1 MASSRNEC
9 EGCPEITVISTKQV
23 LQQDIAKN
31 VVTAYDRIQNRG
43 MSACLFGSGGTCC
56 RHCNMGP
63 CQIID
68 GVDDMLGICGATA
81 DTVAARN
88 FGRICAAG
96 TSAHTDH
103 AREMVKGFIATAKGE
118 TPHEIKDVRKLHMLA
133 EIFGVETE
141 GRDKNE
147 IAIEIGELAL
157 ADFGKQDDTPLTM
170 TKRAPAKRQE
180 LWKRLNIFPRGV
192 DREVVEMMHRTH
204 MGVDQEYHNI
214 MLQASRC
221 SLGDGWG
228 SSMLSTE
235 LTDIMF
241 GTPVP
246 RRAIVDLGCLKK
258 DQVNITVH
266 GHEPLLAEALCL
278 AAQEEDMLALAKKA
292 GAKGINLA
300 GVCCTGNEILMRR
313 GIPVAA
319 GFVQQE
325 MALATG
331 AVEAMVVDVQCV
343 MQSVSEVAKNFHTDI
358 ITTNYRAKMPDSTHI
373 QFEEEAPLES
383 AKEILTK
390 AISNYKKRG
399 DCFIPEETKVD
410 VVVGFSHET
419 INNMLGGTFRSSYRP
434 LNDNI
439 INGRIRGVGV
449 IVGCDNYKLTDEAH
463 EIIARELIKNDVLV
477 LTTGCAATAL
487 GRAGLVNPEAIKH
500 AGPGLREVCETV
512 GMPPVLHM
520 GSCVDN
526 SRILIAATEMVR
538 EGGLGDDI
546 SDLPAIGTAPLWM
559 SEKAVAI
566 GQYFV
571 ASGAQVVF
579 QNLPTTGAKAFNNY
593 LLEGMMDTYGAVWNV
608 ASEPLEIAK
617 LMIER
622 IDTKRAAL
630 GIDKQR
636 ERVLF
641 DMEMRRD
648 LGGGKAIGDAGCT
661 GASHHEE
668 QG

>member
-1 MASSRNEC
+1 MAIKRNGC
-9 EGCPEITVISTKQV
+9 EGCTEITCASTKEVMAQAPA
-23 LQQDIAKN
+23 QN
-31 VVTAYDRIQNRG
+31 VVTAYDRAQKRG

-56 RHCNMGP
+56 RNCNMGP

-68 GVDDMLGICGATA
+68 GIEDMVGICGASA

-88 FGRICAAG
+88 FARVVAAG
-96 TSAHTDH
+96 SASHTDH
-103 AREMVKGFIATAKGE
+103 AREMVRGFIETAKGE
-118 TPHEIKDVRKLHMLA
+118 GPHQIKDVAKLKSLA
-133 EIFGVETE
+133 AVFGIATE
-141 GRDKNE
+141 DREVNE
-147 IAIEIGELAL
+147 IALELGEKAL
-157 ADFGKQDDTPLTM
+157 AEFGSQTEEPLAM
-170 TKRAPAKRQE
+170 TKRATEKRQAI
-180 LWKRLNIFPRGV
+180 WKKLNIAPRGI

-204 MGVDQEYHNI
+204 MGVDQDYENI

-221 SLGDGWG
+221 ALSDGWG

-246 RRAIVDLGCLKK
+246 RRSIVDLGVLKA

-266 GHEPLLAEALCL
+266 GHEPLLAEALCI
-278 AAQEEDMLALAKKA
+278 AAQDPEMLALAKKQ

-325 MALATG
+325 ICLATG

-343 MQSVSEVAKNFHTDI
+343 MESVGQVAKNFHTDI
-358 ITTNYRAKMPDSTHI
+358 ITTNYRAKMPGGVHI
-373 QFEEEAPLES
+373 QFDEHEALNS
-383 AKEILTK
+383 AKRILTH
-390 AISNYKKRG
+390 AIKNFKKRG
-399 DCFIPEETKVD
+399 QFFIPEERKLD

-419 INNMLGGTFRSSYRP
+419 INYMLGGRFRASYRP

-439 INGRIRGVGV
+439 INGRIRGVAA
-449 IVGCDNYKLTDEAH
+449 IVGCDNFRLADDTH
-463 EIIARELIKNDVLV
+463 ELIVRHLLKNNILV
-477 LTTGCAATAL
+477 LATGCAATSL
-487 GRAGLVNPEAIKH
+487 GRSGLVNPEA
-500 AGPGLREVCETV
+500 ARFCGESLAEVCETV

-526 SRILIAATEMVR
+526 SRILIAATQMVR

-579 QNLPTTGAKAFNNY
+579 QDLPTSGAKRFNKY
-593 LLEGMMDTYGAVWNV
+593 LLEGLMGPLGAHWNV
-608 ASEPLEIAK
+608 ESDPQKLAELMVAK
-617 LMIER
+617 IEA
-622 IDTKRAAL
+622 KRDAL
-630 GIDKQR
+630 GINKQT

-641 DMEMRRD
+641 DMAMRRD
-648 LGGGKAIGDAGCT
+648 LSTGVIPDAGCH
-661 GASHHEE
+661 GPA
-668 QG
+668 

>member
-1 MASSRNEC
+1 MASSRNGC
-9 EGCPEITVISTKQV
+9 DSCPEITCISTKEV

-31 VVTAYDRIQNRG
+31 VVTAYDRVQRRG

-68 GVDDMLGICGATA
+68 GVDDMIGICGATA

-147 IAIEIGELAL
+147 IAIEVGELAL
-157 ADFGKQDDTPLTM
+157 ADFGKQTDTPLTM

-180 LWKRLNIFPRGV
+180 LWKRLDIAPRGV

-221 SLGDGWG
+221 SLADGWG

-246 RRAIVDLGCLKK
+246 RRAIVDLGCLKI

-278 AAQEEDMLALAKKA
+278 AAQEEDMLGLAKKA

-319 GFVQQE
+319 GFIQQE

-358 ITTNYRAKMPDSTHI
+358 ITTNYRAKMPDSVHI
-373 QFEEEAPLES
+373 QFEEATPLES
-383 AKEILTK
+383 AKEILRK

-399 DCFIPEETKVD
+399 DCFIPEERKLD

-419 INNMLGGTFRSSYRP
+419 INTMLGGTFRSSYRP

-439 INGRIRGVGV
+439 INGRIRGVGA

-463 EIIARELIKNDVLV
+463 EIIARHLIKNDVLV
-477 LTTGCAATAL
+477 LATGCAATAL

-593 LLEGMMDTYGAVWNV
+593 LLEGM
-608 ASEPLEIAK
+608 
-617 LMIER
+617 
-622 IDTKRAAL
+622 
-630 GIDKQR
+630 
-636 ERVLF
+636 
-641 DMEMRRD
+641 
-648 LGGGKAIGDAGCT
+648 IGDAGCT
-661 GASHHEE
+661 GASHHDS
-668 QG
+668 

>member
-1 MASSRNEC
+1 MASSRNGC
-9 EGCPEITVISTKQV
+9 DSCPEITCISTKEV

-31 VVTAYDRIQNRG
+31 VVTAYDRVQRRG

-68 GVDDMLGICGATA
+68 GVDDMIGICGATA

-147 IAIEIGELAL
+147 IAIEVGELAL
-157 ADFGKQDDTPLTM
+157 ADFGKQTDTPLTM

-180 LWKRLNIFPRGV
+180 LWKRLDIAPRGV

-221 SLGDGWG
+221 SLADGWG

-246 RRAIVDLGCLKK
+246 RRAIVDLGCLKI

-278 AAQEEDMLALAKKA
+278 AAQEEDMLGLAKKA

-319 GFVQQE
+319 GFIQQE

-358 ITTNYRAKMPDSTHI
+358 ITTNYRAKMPDSVHI
-373 QFEEEAPLES
+373 QFEEATPLES
-383 AKEILTK
+383 AKEILRK

-399 DCFIPEETKVD
+399 DCFIPEERKLD

-419 INNMLGGTFRSSYRP
+419 INTMLGGTFRSSYRP

-439 INGRIRGVGV
+439 INGRIRGVGA

-463 EIIARELIKNDVLV
+463 EIIARHLIKNDVLV
-477 LTTGCAATAL
+477 LATGCAATAL

-622 IDTKRAAL
+622 IDAKRKAL

-648 LGGGKAIGDAGCT
+648 LGGDKAIGDAGCT
-661 GASHHEE
+661 GASHHDS
-668 QG
+668 

>member
-9 EGCPEITVISTKQV
+9 SGCPEITCISTKEV

-31 VVTAYDRIQNRG
+31 VVTAYDRIQRRG
-43 MSACLFGSGGTCC
+43 MEACLFGSGGTCC

-68 GVDDMLGICGATA
+68 GVEDMIGVCGATA
-81 DTVAARN
+81 STVAARH
-88 FGRICAAG
+88 FARMVASG

-147 IAIEIGELAL
+147 IAIEVGELAL
-157 ADFGKQDDTPLTM
+157 KDFGKQDDKPLTM

-180 LWKRLNIFPRGV
+180 LWKRLNVFPRGV

-221 SLGDGWG
+221 ALGDGWG

-278 AAQEEDMLALAKKA
+278 AAQDEEILALAKKA
-292 GAKGINLA
+292 GAKGVNLA

-319 GFVQQE
+319 GFIQQE

-331 AVEAMVVDVQCV
+331 AIEAMVVDVQCV
-343 MQSVSEVAKNFHTDI
+343 MQSVAQVAKNFHTDI

-383 AKEILTK
+383 AKEILKK
-390 AISNYKKRG
+390 AISNFKKRG
-399 DCFIPEETKVD
+399 DCFIPQETKLD

-419 INNMLGGTFRSSYRP
+419 INTMLGGTFRASYRP

-439 INGRIRGVGV
+439 INGRIRGVGA
-449 IVGCDNYKLTDEAH
+449 IVGCDNYKQTDEGH

-477 LTTGCAATAL
+477 LATGCAATAL

-559 SEKAVAI
+559 SEKAIAI

-579 QNLPTTGAKAFNNY
+579 NNLPITGSKDFSNY
-593 LLEGMMDTYGAVWNV
+593 LLEGIMDTFGAKWNI
-608 ASEPLEIAK
+608 ASEPIEIAK

-622 IDTKRAAL
+622 IDAKRKAL

-648 LGGGKAIGDAGCT
+648 LGGDKAIGDAGCT
-661 GASHHEE
+661 GASHHD
-668 QG
+668 

>member
-1 MASSRNEC
+1 
-9 EGCPEITVISTKQV
+9 
-23 LQQDIAKN
+23 
-31 VVTAYDRIQNRG
+31 
-43 MSACLFGSGGTCC
+43 
-56 RHCNMGP
+56 
-63 CQIID
+63 
-68 GVDDMLGICGATA
+68 
-81 DTVAARN
+81 
-88 FGRICAAG
+88 
-96 TSAHTDH
+96 
-103 AREMVKGFIATAKGE
+103 
-118 TPHEIKDVRKLHMLA
+118 MLA

-147 IAIEIGELAL
+147 IAVEIGELAL
-157 ADFGKQDDTPLTM
+157 ADFGSQTDTPLTM

-221 SLGDGWG
+221 SLADGWG

-246 RRAIVDLGCLKK
+246 RRAIVDLGCLKQ

-278 AAQEEDMLALAKKA
+278 AAQEDDMLALAKKA

-343 MQSVSEVAKNFHTDI
+343 MQSVAEVAKNFHTDI

-373 QFEEEAPLES
+373 QFEEETPLES
-383 AKEILTK
+383 AKDILKK

-399 DCFIPEETKVD
+399 DCFIPDETKVD

-546 SDLPAIGTAPLWM
+546 CDLPAIGTAPLWM

-668 QG
+668 G

>member
-9 EGCPEITVISTKQV
+9 ESCPEITCVSTKQV

-31 VVTAYDRIQNRG
+31 VVTAYDRLQNRG

-147 IAIEIGELAL
+147 IALEVGELAL
-157 ADFGKQDDTPLTM
+157 ADFGKQTDTPLTM

-180 LWKRLNIFPRGV
+180 LWKRLGIAPRGV

-221 SLGDGWG
+221 SLADGWG

-246 RRAIVDLGCLKK
+246 RRAIVDLGCLKE

-313 GIPVAA
+313 GIPVAG
-319 GFVQQE
+319 GFIQQE
-325 MALATG
+325 MVIATG

-343 MQSVSEVAKNFHTDI
+343 MQSVAEVAKNFHTDI
-358 ITTNYRAKMPDSTHI
+358 ITTNYRAKMPDSVHI
-373 QFEEEAPLES
+373 QFEEETPFES
-383 AKEILTK
+383 AKEILRK
-390 AISNYKKRG
+390 SISNYKKRG
-399 DCFIPEETKVD
+399 KCFIPQETKVD

-419 INNMLGGTFRSSYRP
+419 INTMLGGTFRSSYRP

-463 EIIARELIKNDVLV
+463 EIIARHLIKNDVLV

-487 GRAGLVNPEAIKH
+487 GRAGLVNPEAIKL

-526 SRILIAATEMVR
+526 SRVLIAATEMVR

-622 IDTKRAAL
+622 IDTKRKEL

-648 LGGGKAIGDAGCT
+648 LGGDKGIGDAGCT
-661 GASHHEE
+661 GASHHDS
-668 QG
+668 

>member
-1 MASSRNEC
+1 
-9 EGCPEITVISTKQV
+9 
-23 LQQDIAKN
+23 
-31 VVTAYDRIQNRG
+31 
-43 MSACLFGSGGTCC
+43 
-56 RHCNMGP
+56 
-63 CQIID
+63 
-68 GVDDMLGICGATA
+68 
-81 DTVAARN
+81 
-88 FGRICAAG
+88 
-96 TSAHTDH
+96 
-103 AREMVKGFIATAKGE
+103 
-118 TPHEIKDVRKLHMLA
+118 
-133 EIFGVETE
+133 
-141 GRDKNE
+141 
-147 IAIEIGELAL
+147 
-157 ADFGKQDDTPLTM
+157 
-170 TKRAPAKRQE
+170 
-180 LWKRLNIFPRGV
+180 
-192 DREVVEMMHRTH
+192 

-221 SLGDGWG
+221 SLADGWG

-246 RRAIVDLGCLKK
+246 RRAIVDLGCLKD

-278 AAQEEDMLALAKKA
+278 AAQEEDMLGLAKKA

-313 GIPVAA
+313 GIPVAG
-319 GFVQQE
+319 GFIQQE
-325 MALATG
+325 MVIATG

-343 MQSVSEVAKNFHTDI
+343 MQSVAEVAKNFHTDI
-358 ITTNYRAKMPDSTHI
+358 ITTNYRAKMPDSVHI
-373 QFEEEAPLES
+373 QFEEATPMES
-383 AKEILTK
+383 AKDILKK

-399 DCFIPEETKVD
+399 KCFIPQERKVD

-419 INNMLGGTFRSSYRP
+419 INTMLGGTFRSSYRP

-579 QNLPTTGAKAFNNY
+579 QNLPTTGAKAFNKY

-622 IDTKRAAL
+622 IDTKRKEL

-648 LGGGKAIGDAGCT
+648 LGGEKAIGDSGCT
-661 GASHHEE
+661 GASHHES
-668 QG
+668 

>member
-1 MASSRNEC
+1 MASSRNGC
-9 EGCPEITVISTKQV
+9 EGCPEITIISTKQV

-31 VVTAYDRIQNRG
+31 VVTAYDRIQRRG

-68 GVDDMLGICGATA
+68 GVDDMIGVCGATA

-147 IAIEIGELAL
+147 IALEIGELAL

-246 RRAIVDLGCLKK
+246 RRAIVDLGCLKQ

-373 QFEEEAPLES
+373 QFEEETPLES
-383 AKEILTK
+383 AKKILTK
-390 AISNYKKRG
+390 AISNFKKRG
-399 DCFIPEETKVD
+399 DCFIPDESKVD

-449 IVGCDNYKLTDEAH
+449 IVGCDNYKLLDETH

-487 GRAGLVNPEAIKH
+487 GRAGLVNPEAIKF

-593 LLEGMMDTYGAVWNV
+593 LLEGMMETYGAVWNV

-622 IDTKRAAL
+622 IDAKRKAL